1 MSSPTKNILVTGG
14 AGYTGSHACKALAN
28 AGYQP
33 IVYDNLLYGHE
44 WAVQWSPLIVGDIS
58 DRQKLREVFETYKP
72 QAVMHFAAF
81 AYVGESVHDPE
92 KYYKNNVVGTIHLLE
107 AMRESNIQS
116 IIFSSS
122 CATYGTPTQLPIPE
136 DHDQNPINPYG
147 KSKWMIEHVLADYE
161 NAYGL
166 QSISLRYFNAAGAD
180 PEGLIGES
188 HDPETHL
195 IPLVLDAASG
205 KRPSITIFGDD
216 YDTHDGTCVRDYI
229 HVEDLANAHV
239 LALKA
244 LQDGQKTRAFN
255 LGNGNGYSIKEIIES
270 VERVTGLKVPVEMG
284 PRREGDPASLIG
296 SAETIKQALGWTPRF
311 TNLDDIIKTAW
322 NWHQKSDHT

>member
-14 AGYTGSHACKALAN
+14 AGYIGSHACKALAN

-44 WAVQWSPLIVGDIS
+44 WAVQWGPLIIGEIS
-58 DRQKLREVFETYKP
+58 DQQKLREVFETYKP
-72 QAVMHFAAF
+72 EAVMHFAAF
-81 AYVGESVHDPE
+81 AYVGESVHDPA

-122 CATYGTPTQLPIPE
+122 CATYGIPTQLPIPE
-136 DHDQNPINPYG
+136 DHVQNPINPYG
-147 KSKWMIEHVLADYE
+147 RSKWMIEHVLADYE
-161 NAYGL
+161 KAYGL

-244 LQDGQKTRAFN
+244 LQEGQKTRAFN
-255 LGNGNGYSIKEIIES
+255 LGNGSGYSIKEIIES
-270 VERVTGLKVPVEMG
+270 VERVTGLNVPVQMG

-296 SAETIKQALGWTPRF
+296 SAETIKQALGWNPRF
-311 TNLDDIIKTAW
+311 PSIDDIIKTAW